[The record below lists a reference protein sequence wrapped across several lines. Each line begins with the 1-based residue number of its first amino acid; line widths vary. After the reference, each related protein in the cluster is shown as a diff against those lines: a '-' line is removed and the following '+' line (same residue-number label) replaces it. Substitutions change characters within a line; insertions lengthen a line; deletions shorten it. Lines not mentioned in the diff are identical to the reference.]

1 MIDTKELE
9 SILRW
14 EENWFAEVSANSP
27 PTRYVA
33 LRLVRHAIWY
43 LRSRRSSA
51 DDVEAANLLLRCL
64 VAMKKDSVVRISA
77 A

>member
-1 MIDTKELE
+1 MMNTKELE

-14 EENWFAEVSANSP
+14 EENWFHEVSQHAS
-27 PTRYVA
+27 PTRLVA

-43 LRSRRSSA
+43 LRSRNRSA
-51 DDVEAANLLLRCL
+51 DDLQAANLLLRCL
-64 VAMKKDSVVRISA
+64 VEMKKSSLVRA